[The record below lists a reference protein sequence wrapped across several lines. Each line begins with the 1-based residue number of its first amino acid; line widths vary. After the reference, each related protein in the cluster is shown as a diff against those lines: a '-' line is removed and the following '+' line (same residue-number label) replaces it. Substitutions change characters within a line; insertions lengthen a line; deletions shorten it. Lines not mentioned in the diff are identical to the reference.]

1 MSSYSSN
8 LSIQLTLKSDDNRS
22 EINAPETSV
31 TSVSMILSISTAEG
45 RFLPAITAGTS
56 LIVCLVLGIGLIV
69 NYVKGVYNY

>member
-1 MSSYSSN
+1 LSSESSN
-8 LSIQLTLKSDDNRS
+8 LSIQLTPKSDDNRS
-22 EINAPETSV
+22 EINTPETSV
-31 TSVSMILSISTAEG
+31 SMMLSISTAEG